1 MCLFLVEECRP
12 LNCHANVSQDSEAP
26 TEQSAMNLQIKNLS
40 QDSQHQTC
48 SNRQKGLHIF
58 GSSYASLPVPRHSST
73 KKTPRLRFFPTGCAP
88 HTGTA
93 RHTSRIPAPSGGDK
107 PLFPSPRA
115 ISRCTRKRI
124 KVVLSSA
131 PVRGGRFAATGHRGG
146 GNALESKGLKRR
158 ED

>member
-58 GSSYASLPVPRHSST
+58 GSSYASLPDPHHSST
-73 KKTPRLRFFPTGCAP
+73 KKTPLHRAPFPPAP
-88 HTGTA
+88 PGTPGP
-93 RHTSRIPAPSGGDK
+93 SAPSGGDK

-131 PVRGGRFAATGHRGG
+131 PVRGSGRFAATGHRGV
-146 GNALESKGLKRR
+146 ATRWSRKA
-158 ED
+158 